1 MIFKLSAKRSQFRL
15 ASILHRGLL
24 PLDIIQIPEEGKCG
38 FEEESTGL
46 VHPSDI
52 VSSSVTYKNTVY
64 AKNMLVV
71 LEVVNQDRIVAGW
84 IKKVIVRGKKVFFL
98 LNTKTCHRTS
108 MRYFQSTQAPGE
120 LQMKSVDCLKSY
132 KPLLPRGNEAFFVF
146 FLVGKLVDDFAH

>member
-1 MIFKLSAKRSQFRL
+1 
-15 ASILHRGLL
+15 
-24 PLDIIQIPEEGKCG
+24 LDVIQIPEEGKCG

-84 IKKVIVRGKKVFFL
+84 IKKIIVRGKTVFFL
-98 LNTKTCHRTS
+98 LNTKDCRRTS
-108 MRYFQSTQAPGE
+108 MRYFQSTQTPGE
-120 LQMKSVDCLKSY
+120 LKMKSVDSLRSY
-132 KPLLPRGNEAFFVF
+132 KPLLPRGNEAFFMF
-146 FLVGKLVDDFAH
+146 FLCGKLVDDFAQ

>member
-84 IKKVIVRGKKVFFL
+84 IQRQKSFFPFEHKNL
-98 LNTKTCHRTS
+98 PSHEHEIFSVNASPRRTS
-108 MRYFQSTQAPGE
+108 DEKR
-120 LQMKSVDCLKSY
+120 
-132 KPLLPRGNEAFFVF
+132 
-146 FLVGKLVDDFAH
+146 